1 MARLRRHFKLRYLFF
16 FSVLTWAAR
25 APEAF
30 TGDMELNTA
39 AQMGVVFQ
47 ALLINL
53 AWATG
58 KNPWDAVKK
67 FGRGRGANIHD
78 ADLDGSAHGSD
89 PVRNRLR
96 GASGGLLPRRM
107 LAVLRTEKRAQG

>member
-1 MARLRRHFKLRYLFF
+1 MRGLRQHFKLRYLFF

-39 AQMGVVFQ
+39 AQMGVVLQ

-67 FGRGRGANIHD
+67 FRRG
-78 ADLDGSAHGSD
+78 
-89 PVRNRLR
+89 NR
-96 GASGGLLPRRM
+96 
-107 LAVLRTEKRAQG
+107 

>member
-1 MARLRRHFKLRYLFF
+1 MRQNLYSFFTPSAFHWTRVSVDKGFAWPSLTLPHIHWPNWASIRARFKLRYLFF
-16 FSVLTWAAR
+16 FSVVTWAAR

-39 AQMGVVFQ
+39 AQMGVVLQ

-67 FGRGRGANIHD
+67 FGRAR
-78 ADLDGSAHGSD
+78 
-89 PVRNRLR
+89 
-96 GASGGLLPRRM
+96 
-107 LAVLRTEKRAQG
+107 

>member
-1 MARLRRHFKLRYLFF
+1 MRQNLYSFFSANGSERVPTAPNNAFIGSASHLSQMHWPKWASLRARFKLRYLFF

-39 AQMGVVFQ
+39 AQMGVVLQ

-67 FGRGRGANIHD
+67 FGRGR
-78 ADLDGSAHGSD
+78 
-89 PVRNRLR
+89 
-96 GASGGLLPRRM
+96 
-107 LAVLRTEKRAQG
+107 